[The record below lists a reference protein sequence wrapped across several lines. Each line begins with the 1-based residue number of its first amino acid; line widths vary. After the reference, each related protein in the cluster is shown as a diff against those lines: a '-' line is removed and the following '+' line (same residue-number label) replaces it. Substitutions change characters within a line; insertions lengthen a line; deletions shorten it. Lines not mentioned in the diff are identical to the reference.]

1 MCLLSTHQLSKLNF
15 TEFLLKMFMKF
26 VFDAQYDLL
35 GILGKE
41 EKKPYQILV
50 QFGH

>member
-1 MCLLSTHQLSKLNF
+1 
-15 TEFLLKMFMKF
+15 MKF

-50 QFGH
+50 QFGHWTFRGDLQTCSALKRGEILN

>member
-1 MCLLSTHQLSKLNF
+1 
-15 TEFLLKMFMKF
+15 MKF
-26 VFDAQYDLL
+26 VFDAQYDQL

-50 QFGH
+50 QFGHWTFRGDLQTCSALKRGKS